1 MTSSEKMIITRRW
14 CHGIMENKT
23 PDGYYSILV
32 RTIYDVGSTRRTV
45 YNTNRDEVVENAY
58 QIVKESI
65 WKYLYVDFT
74 I

>member
-1 MTSSEKMIITRRW
+1 MTSDEKMIIMKRW
-14 CHGIMENKT
+14 CHGFIENKS

-45 YNTNRDEVVENAY
+45 YNTNRNEVVENAY